1 MRMSVRP
8 SPGSVRTGV
17 ASTPWGA
24 TPVSVTMAS
33 QPAPRRM
40 SAWTTGKGTASQRF
54 YRTCARLAQATGTP
68 SPSPSAAVME
78 GEAGDPSVRSALSR
92 PLWLTRNCV
101 LMAEA
106 S

>member
-8 SPGSVRTGV
+8 SQGSVRMGV
-17 ASTPWGA
+17 ASTPGAA

-33 QPAPRRM
+33 QPAPHRM
-40 SAWTTGKGTASQRF
+40 SAWTTGKGTASRKS

-68 SPSPSAAVME
+68 SPSLSAVVME
-78 GEAGDPSVRSALSR
+78 EEAGDPSVRSALSR
-92 PLWLTRNCV
+92 APWLTRNCV
-101 LMAEA
+101 HMAED